1 MSTAG
6 AGEVRNVNKPSPIT
20 VDPLVLK
27 KKLGKM
33 RDLSNGHSLE
43 NGCGDLDSPRTP
55 RTVATPGKNFFLNF
69 HALSKVKLAWTKN
82 MQIKS
87 KAFL

>member
-33 RDLSNGHSLE
+33 RDLSNGHSVE
-43 NGCGDLDSPRTP
+43 NGCDDLGSPRTP
-55 RTVATPGKNFFLNF
+55 RTVATPGKNFSLEISRTIKLI
-69 HALSKVKLAWTKN
+69 LSG
-82 MQIKS
+82 
-87 KAFL
+87 